1 MRTTIIVSIVSLL
14 LTVSAVAADGGSI
27 KGSLGYTPEMA
38 WDYNGDNKINR
49 VQFWVDIDLEK
60 EGQAIKGDVRK
71 YLKDLDSG
79 RKIYHWANMQMTGD
93 NTRPNLPATHL
104 AIKGKTAVFT
114 VNDVTYTITDSGGK
128 SGKQLGTFLADDGF
142 TKIKI
147 KIYAG
152 EVKVRGQ

>member
-1 MRTTIIVSIVSLL
+1 MRTIIIVSIVSLL
-14 LTVSAVAADGGSI
+14 LTVSGMAAYGGSI
-27 KGSLGYTPEMA
+27 KGSMGYTPEMA

-49 VQFWVDIDLEK
+49 VQYWIDIDIKK
-60 EGQAIKGDVRK
+60 EGDAIKGGVKK

-79 RKIYHWANMQMTGD
+79 LKIYHWANMHMTGD
-93 NTRPNLPATHL
+93 NTRPNSPATHL